1 MNKRKKPSPS
11 TMRRNFQRKK
21 EFLKQKRE
29 TSSDKDATSLEEA
42 TFQCEHCESSFKTE
56 NGLKIHVGKSHK
68 ALKSSLSPEK
78 VRDNPFEPS
87 LTVSPVRDTKREEKE
102 AEEEEEA
109 RPLPGVEIVLRHF
122 SVESLCSFV
131 RLGDHLEAELNRDV
145 VKHFEVHE
153 KE

>member
-1 MNKRKKPSPS
+1 M
-11 TMRRNFQRKK
+11 
-21 EFLKQKRE
+21 
-29 TSSDKDATSLEEA
+29 
-42 TFQCEHCESSFKTE
+42 
-56 NGLKIHVGKSHK
+56 KIHVGKSHK

-145 VKHFEVHE
+145 V
-153 KE
+153 